1 MNHPSPAIV
10 AQSSVRRL
18 PRRALLLLCVTYVL
32 AGFIGRDPLKNADVT
47 AFGTMLELVAGT
59 SSWWS
64 PTLMG
69 QAEPGLLLP
78 HWLGAWAIAL
88 APSWVDP
95 AFAARIPFMALLAAA
110 LMATWYGVYYL
121 ARAPRAQ
128 PVAFAFGGEARPADY
143 ARALADGGLLGLL
156 ACLGLAQLS
165 HETTPALVQLGCAA
179 LAFFGLAALPYR
191 AGPALTALALGLLG
205 LALSGAPTVATLLG
219 LGGAATC
226 LIERGD
232 DDSAAARRRQALWV
246 LLLTGATA
254 ALATALD
261 LWYWRVTLPAAQWST
276 WRSLGRLLLWFT
288 WPIWPL
294 ALWTLWRWR
303 KQLLGGR
310 PERHFAIPLWFL
322 AVLVAG
328 TLLAPPSDRA
338 LLLGLPALAALAA
351 FALPTFG
358 RSMAAL
364 IDWFTLLF
372 FTACAITIWV
382 IWISLQT
389 GVPAKPAANVFKLAP
404 GFEPVFSA
412 PAFVLALAATA
423 IWVWLVR
430 WRVDRHRAAIWKS
443 MVLPAGGTVLC
454 WFLLMTLG
462 MPTLNYA
469 RSYAPLVH
477 LVQAQMQAQ
486 MHGPA
491 GCVEIFGFT
500 RAQIAA
506 FRFHGGMDLREASA
520 TPSGCPWLLV
530 SHSDSLPALRDTIGG
545 QPWTLVASVRR
556 PADKDEDMLL
566 FRR

>member
-1 MNHPSPAIV
+1 VNQPSPAIV

-18 PRRALLLLCVTYVL
+18 PRWPLLLLCAAYVL
-32 AGFIGRDPLKNADVT
+32 AGFVGRDPLKNNDVA
-47 AFGTMLELVAGT
+47 AFGTMLELAAGAT
-59 SSWWS
+59 SWWN

-69 QAEPGLLLP
+69 QSDPGVLLP

-88 APSWVDP
+88 APPWVDP

-110 LMATWYGVYYL
+110 LASTWYGVYYL

-143 ARALADGGLLGLL
+143 ARALADGGLLALI

-165 HETTPALVQLGCAA
+165 HETTPALAQLGCAA

-191 AGPALTALALGLLG
+191 TGQALAALAAGLFG
-205 LALSGAPTVATLLG
+205 MALSGAPSVAVLLG

-226 LIERGD
+226 LIERGED
-232 DDSAAARRRQALWV
+232 DGMAVRRRLALWV
-246 LLLTGATA
+246 LLLTLATA
-254 ALATALD
+254 ALCEALD
-261 LWYWRVTLPAAQWST
+261 LWRWRVALPAAQWST

-288 WPIWPL
+288 WPVWPL

-303 KQLLGGR
+303 GQLLGGR

-322 AVLVAG
+322 VVLLGG
-328 TLLAPPSDRA
+328 TLVAPPSDRA
-338 LLLGLPALAALAA
+338 LLLGLPAMAALAA

-358 RSMAAL
+358 RSMGAL

-372 FTACAITIWV
+372 FSSCAITIWV

-389 GVPAKPAANVFKLAP
+389 GVPAKPAANVVKLAP
-404 GFEPVFSA
+404 GFVPVFS
-412 PAFVLALAATA
+412 PTAFVLALVATGVW
-423 IWVWLVR
+423 IWLVR
-430 WRVDRHRAAIWKS
+430 WRVGRHPAAIWKS
-443 MVLPAGGTVLC
+443 LVLPAGGTALC

-462 MPTLNYA
+462 LPTLNYA
-469 RSYAPLVH
+469 RSYAPLVR
-477 LVQAQMQAQ
+477 LVQAQMQ
-486 MHGPA
+486 GPQ
-491 GCVEIFGFT
+491 GCVEIHGFT
-500 RAQIAA
+500 RGQIAA
-506 FRFHGGMDLREASA
+506 FRFHGGMDLRPATDQPSA
-520 TPSGCPWLLV
+520 CPWLLV
-530 SHSDSLPALRDTIGG
+530 HSDATSTLRATVGT
-545 QPWTLVASVRR
+545 QPWTLVGSIRR

>member
-1 MNHPSPAIV
+1 VNQPSPAIV

-18 PRRALLLLCVTYVL
+18 PRWPLLLLCAAYVL
-32 AGFIGRDPLKNADVT
+32 AGFVGRDPLKNNDVA
-47 AFGTMLELVAGT
+47 AFGTMLELAAGAT
-59 SSWWS
+59 SWWN

-69 QAEPGLLLP
+69 QSDPGVLLP

-110 LMATWYGVYYL
+110 LASTWYGVYYL

-143 ARALADGGLLGLL
+143 ARALADGGLLALI

-165 HETTPALVQLGCAA
+165 HETTPALAQLGCAA

-191 AGPALTALALGLLG
+191 TGQALAALAAGLFG
-205 LALSGAPTVATLLG
+205 MALSGAPSVAVLLG

-226 LIERGD
+226 LIERGED
-232 DDSAAARRRQALWV
+232 DGMAVSRRLALWV
-246 LLLTGATA
+246 LLLTLATA
-254 ALATALD
+254 ALCEALD
-261 LWYWRVTLPAAQWST
+261 LWRWRVALPAAQWST

-288 WPIWPL
+288 WPVWPL

-303 KQLLGGR
+303 GQLLGCR

-322 AVLVAG
+322 VVLLGG
-328 TLLAPPSDRA
+328 TLVAPPSDRA
-338 LLLGLPALAALAA
+338 LLLGLPAMAALAA

-358 RSMAAL
+358 RSMGAL

-372 FTACAITIWV
+372 FSSCAITIWV

-389 GVPAKPAANVFKLAP
+389 GVPAKPAANVVKLAP
-404 GFEPVFSA
+404 GFVPVFS
-412 PAFVLALAATA
+412 PTAFVLALVATGVW
-423 IWVWLVR
+423 IWLVR
-430 WRVDRHRAAIWKS
+430 WRVGRHPAAIWKS
-443 MVLPAGGTVLC
+443 LVLPAGGTALC

-462 MPTLNYA
+462 LPTLNYA
-469 RSYAPLVH
+469 RSYAPLVR
-477 LVQAQMQAQ
+477 LVQAQMQ
-486 MHGPA
+486 GPQ
-491 GCVEIFGFT
+491 GCVEIHGFT
-500 RAQIAA
+500 RGQIAA
-506 FRFHGGMDLREASA
+506 FRFHGGMDLRPATDQPSA
-520 TPSGCPWLLV
+520 CPWLLV
-530 SHSDSLPALRDTIGG
+530 HSDATSTLRATVGT
-545 QPWTLVASVRR
+545 QPWTLVGSIRR

>member
-1 MNHPSPAIV
+1 MNQPSPAIV

-18 PRRALLLLCVTYVL
+18 PRWPLLLLCAAYVL
-32 AGFIGRDPLKNADVT
+32 AGFVGRDPLKNTDVA

-59 SSWWS
+59 TSWWD

-69 QAEPGLLLP
+69 QPEPGVLLP
-78 HWLGAWAIAL
+78 FWLGAGAIAL
-88 APSWVDP
+88 APSWIDP

-110 LMATWYGVYYL
+110 LASTWYGVYYL

-143 ARALADGGLLGLL
+143 ARALADGGLLALI

-165 HETTPALVQLGCAA
+165 HETTPALAQLGCSA

-191 AGPALTALALGLLG
+191 TGQALAALAAGLVG
-205 LALSGAPTVATLLG
+205 LALSGAPSVAVLLG

-226 LIERGD
+226 LVERGE
-232 DDSAAARRRQALWV
+232 DDSPAVRRRLALWV
-246 LLLTGATA
+246 LLLALATA
-254 ALATALD
+254 ALCVALD
-261 LWYWRVTLPAAQWST
+261 LWRWRIALPAAQWST

-288 WPIWPL
+288 WPVWPL

-303 KQLLGGR
+303 GQLLGGR

-322 AVLVAG
+322 LVLLGG
-328 TLLAPPSDRA
+328 TLVAPPSDRA
-338 LLLGLPALAALAA
+338 LLLGLPAMAALAA

-372 FTACAITIWV
+372 FSSCAITIWV

-404 GFEPVFSA
+404 GFEPLFSL
-412 PAFVLALAATA
+412 PAFVLALAATGVW
-423 IWVWLVR
+423 IWLVR
-430 WRVDRHRAAIWKS
+430 WRVGRHPAAIWKS
-443 MVLPAGGTVLC
+443 LVLPAGGTALC

-469 RSYAPLVH
+469 RSYAPLVR
-477 LVQAQMQAQ
+477 LVQAQMK
-486 MHGPA
+486 GPQ
-491 GCVEIFGFT
+491 GCVEIHGFT

-506 FRFHGGMDLREASA
+506 FRFHGGMDLRPASDQ
-520 TPSGCPWLLV
+520 PSDCPWLLV
-530 SHSDSLPALRDTIGG
+530 HSDAVSTVRDTVGT

>member
-1 MNHPSPAIV
+1 MNQPSPAIV

-18 PRRALLLLCVTYVL
+18 PRRALLLLCAAYVL

-59 SSWWS
+59 SSWWN

-69 QAEPGLLLP
+69 QSDPGVLLP

-88 APSWVDP
+88 APAWVDP
-95 AFAARIPFMALLAAA
+95 AFAVRIPFMALLATA
-110 LMATWYGVYYL
+110 LAATWYGVYYL

-128 PVAFAFGGEARPADY
+128 PVAFAFGGEARPTDY
-143 ARALADGGLLGLL
+143 ARALADGGLLALV

-165 HETTPALVQLGCAA
+165 HETTPALAQLGCAA

-191 AGPALTALALGLLG
+191 TAQALAALAAGLLG
-205 LALSGAPTVATLLG
+205 LALSGAPTVAVLLG

-226 LIERGD
+226 LIERGE
-232 DDSAAARRRQALWV
+232 DDSPTDRRRQALWV
-246 LLLTGATA
+246 LAL
-254 ALATALD
+254 ALATAAIALALD
-261 LWYWRVTLPAAQWST
+261 LWRWRIALPPAQWST

-288 WPIWPL
+288 WPVWPL

-303 KQLLGGR
+303 GQLLGGR

-322 AVLVAG
+322 FVLVGG
-328 TLLAPPSDRA
+328 TLVAPPSDRA

-358 RSMAAL
+358 RSAGAL

-372 FTACAITIWV
+372 FSSCAITIWV

-389 GVPAKPAANVFKLAP
+389 GVPAKPAANVAKLAP
-404 GFEPVFSA
+404 GFEPVFSL
-412 PAFVLALAATA
+412 PAFVLALAATGVW
-423 IWVWLVR
+423 IWLVR
-430 WRVDRHRAAIWKS
+430 WRVGRHPAAIWKS
-443 MVLPAGGTVLC
+443 LVLPAGGTALC

-469 RSYAPLVH
+469 RSYAPLVR
-477 LVQAQMQAQ
+477 LVQAQMKTQTQ
-486 MHGPA
+486 VPQ
-491 GCVEIFGFT
+491 GCVEIHGFT

-506 FRFHGGMDLREASA
+506 FRFHGGMDLRTASA
-520 TPSGCPWLLV
+520 AASDCPWLLV
-530 SHSDSLPALRDTIGG
+530 HSDALPTMRDTVGS